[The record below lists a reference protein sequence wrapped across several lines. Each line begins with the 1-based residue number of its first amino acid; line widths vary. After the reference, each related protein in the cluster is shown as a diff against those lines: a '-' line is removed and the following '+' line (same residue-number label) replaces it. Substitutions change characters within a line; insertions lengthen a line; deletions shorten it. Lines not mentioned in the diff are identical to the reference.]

1 MKKRYTVLQFLKL
14 SVLVSIFS
22 YVGCD
27 LLDVNPEDYIPRKK
41 SAPAMENED
50 SFLDVFDKLMHK
62 FPSFKSKFV
71 MRFQKY
77 ANPNSPDRTS
87 NPLVYFKTGIG
98 NVPEPDDI
106 LGRFQAII
114 DASNMLKEESRSLIW
129 KLRMYAEHMVISE
142 KVLIQKSNGYIS
154 DLEELLEQHKM
165 EADPLAKANIVVK
178 FRYKEKEAIKCI
190 EAINSIR
197 KWESEI
203 NKRISQT
210 SIHKSIMQHTI

>member
-1 MKKRYTVLQFLKL
+1 MKRRYSMVQIFKL
-14 SVLVSIFS
+14 CILAALFS
-22 YVGCD
+22 AINCD
-27 LLDVNPEDYIPRKK
+27 LLDVNPDDYIAKKK
-41 SAPAMENED
+41 SPPAMENED

-77 ANPNSPDRTS
+77 INPNSPDRTS
-87 NPLVYFKTGIG
+87 NPLVYFKSGIG
-98 NVPEPDDI
+98 NVPEPDEI
-106 LGRFQAII
+106 LERFQAII

-129 KLRMYAEHMVISE
+129 RLRMYAEHMLISE

-154 DLEELLEQHKM
+154 DLEELLEQHRI
-165 EADPLAKANIVVK
+165 ETDPLAKANIVVK

-203 NKRISQT
+203 NRRISQT
-210 SIHKSIMQHTI
+210 AIHKSILQHTT